1 MINLFGSARRADVA
15 RIDRFHWSAWITSVL
30 VSHASRARFLC
41 SEDLIIVALFLWLG
55 SLRVATASHSGGRPA
70 GDVCRQARGIR
81 AQAFP
86 RSIVAERGRPNQKTA
101 DAGRNGLS
109 GPCARRLRRV
119 KAGER

>member
-70 GDVCRQARGIR
+70 PTFAARHVASVHR
-81 AQAFP
+81 LSLAQLWQ
-86 RSIVAERGRPNQKTA
+86 SVADRTKKPLMQGAMVYP
-101 DAGRNGLS
+101 GLALDGS
-109 GPCARRLRRV
+109 A
-119 KAGER
+119 A